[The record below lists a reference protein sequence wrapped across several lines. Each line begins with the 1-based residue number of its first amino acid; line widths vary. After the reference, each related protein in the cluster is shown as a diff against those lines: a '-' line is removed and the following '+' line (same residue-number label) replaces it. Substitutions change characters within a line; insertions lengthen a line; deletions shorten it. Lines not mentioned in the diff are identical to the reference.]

1 MYSNLS
7 SLYKLLIEYRK
18 DKITKMIIFD
28 SILNEN
34 KEILNSEIILIKLKS
49 SNYYLELLKQ
59 MISFYLLIV
68 VICLLY
74 SS

>member
-1 MYSNLS
+1 
-7 SLYKLLIEYRK
+7 
-18 DKITKMIIFD
+18 MIIFD